1 MNKLFS
7 VNLRELARGAANGS
21 LSDEA
26 CVAWLR
32 EAYDHPLSLNQTAEL
47 TLAMAEFG
55 ERLDLTGLPKPW
67 LDKHSTGGVGD
78 KTTIAILPL
87 LAACGL
93 TMVKMSGRGLG
104 ITGGTIDKL
113 ESVGVR
119 TDLSPIEMVAQAGR
133 IGIALS
139 GQSPNLAPADG
150 RLYALR
156 NQTGLIDSIPLIVS
170 SILSKKI
177 AGGCDTVVLDVKCG
191 SGAFMTDAVRAM
203 ELRDALVSTGERCGL
218 RVFAGVTDMT
228 QPLGAAVGNAIEI
241 REARNILRGDIES
254 PNVARFRDF
263 VVMMAEH
270 ALAAV
275 GFDPSLAK
283 ARLVD
288 GSAAEKAREWFS
300 AQGGDFDADFSVD
313 PATNV
318 VADQDGWIAGIDAHA
333 AGTIALELGA
343 GRKLK
348 SDLVRGS
355 VGLELPFPVGAR
367 VSAGDVI
374 GRVMTADSA
383 SREWAAG
390 QLREAITLSEG
401 PVAAVPLLISA

>member
-1 MNKLFS
+1 
-7 VNLRELARGAANGS
+7 VNLRDLARGAADGS

-32 EAYDHPLSLNQTAEL
+32 DAYEHPLSLDQTAEL

-119 TDLSPIEMVAQAGR
+119 TDLSPAEMVAQAGR

-191 SGAFMTDAVRAM
+191 SGAFMTDATRATA
-203 ELRDALVSTGERCGL
+203 LRDALVSTGERCGL
-218 RVFAGVTDMT
+218 KVFAEVTDMS
-228 QPLGAAVGNAIEI
+228 QPLGSAVGNAIEV
-241 REARNILRGDIES
+241 REARSVLVDEIDS
-254 PNVARFRDF
+254 PNTGRFRDF
-263 VVMMAEH
+263 VVAMAQH

-275 GFDPSLAK
+275 GFDPSLAE
-283 ARLVD
+283 ARLAD
-288 GSAAEKAREWFS
+288 GSAAEKAREWFT
-300 AQGGDFDADFSVD
+300 AQGGDFDAEFAVD
-313 PATNV
+313 PATEV
-318 VADQDGWIAGIDAHA
+318 LAEREGWISGIDAHA
-333 AGTIALELGA
+333 VGTIALELGA
-343 GRKLK
+343 GRKMK
-348 SDLVRGS
+348 TDAVRGS
-355 VGLELPFPVGAR
+355 VGLEIPFPVGTR

-374 GRVMTADSA
+374 GRVMTVDVAARD
-383 SREWAAG
+383 WAAG
-390 QLREAITLSEG
+390 QLRPAIAISSE
-401 PVAAVPLLISA
+401 PVTPVSLVVV

>member
-1 MNKLFS
+1 MNKLFP
-7 VNLRELARGAANGS
+7 VDLRDLARGAADGS

-26 CVAWLR
+26 CVSWLR
-32 EAYDHPLSLNQTAEL
+32 DAYEHPLSLDQTAEL

-119 TDLSPIEMVAQAGR
+119 TDLSPAEMGAQAGR

-191 SGAFMTDAVRAM
+191 SGAFMTDKTRATA
-203 ELRDALVSTGERCGL
+203 LRDALVSTGERCGL
-218 RVFAGVTDMT
+218 KVFAEVTDMT
-228 QPLGAAVGNAIEI
+228 QPLGSAVGNAIEV
-241 REARNILRGDIES
+241 REARNVLVGEINS
-254 PNVARFRDF
+254 PNAARFRDF
-263 VVMMAEH
+263 VVMMARH

-275 GFDPSLAK
+275 GFDPSLAE
-283 ARLVD
+283 ARLAD
-288 GSAAEKAREWFS
+288 GSAADKAREWFT
-300 AQGGDFDADFSVD
+300 AQGGYFDGKFDVD
-313 PATNV
+313 PATEV
-318 VADQDGWIAGIDAHA
+318 LAEQDGWISGIDAHA
-333 AGTIALELGA
+333 VGTIALDLGA

-348 SDLVRGS
+348 NDTVRGS
-355 VGLELPFPVGAR
+355 VGLELPYPVGAR
-367 VSAGDVI
+367 VCVGEVI
-374 GRVMTADSA
+374 GRVYTADISA
-383 SREWAAG
+383 REWAVG
-390 QLREAITLSEG
+390 QLRTAITVSDAPIE
-401 PVAAVPLLISA
+401 PVPLVIAA

>member
-1 MNKLFS
+1 MT
-7 VNLRELARGAANGS
+7 
-21 LSDEA
+21 
-26 CVAWLR
+26 WLR
-32 EAYDHPLSLNQTAEL
+32 EAYEHPLSLDQTAEL

-119 TDLSPIEMVAQAGR
+119 TELSPAQMVAQAGR

-191 SGAFMTDAVRAM
+191 SGAFMTDATRATA
-203 ELRDALVSTGERCGL
+203 LRDALVSTGERCGL
-218 RVFAGVTDMT
+218 KVFAEVTDMS
-228 QPLGAAVGNAIEI
+228 QPLGSAVGNAIEI
-241 REARNILRGDIES
+241 REARNVLVGEIDS
-254 PNVARFRDF
+254 PNTRRFGDF
-263 VVMMAEH
+263 VVMMAQH

-275 GFDPSLAK
+275 GFDPSLAE
-283 ARLVD
+283 ARLAD
-288 GSAAEKAREWFS
+288 GSAADKAREWFA
-300 AQGGDFDADFSVD
+300 AQGGDFDGEFAVD
-313 PATNV
+313 PATEV
-318 VADQDGWIAGIDAHA
+318 FAEHDGWISEIDAHA
-333 AGTIALELGA
+333 TGTIALELGA
-343 GRKLK
+343 GRKMK
-348 SDLVRGS
+348 SDTVRGS
-355 VGLELPFPVGAR
+355 VGLVIPFPVGTQ
-367 VSAGDVI
+367 VSTGDVI
-374 GRVMTADSA
+374 GRVYAADISA
-383 SREWAAG
+383 REWAVS
-390 QLREAITLSEG
+390 QLRSAIGISEG
-401 PVAAVPLLISA
+401 PVTPVSLVVV

>member
-1 MNKLFS
+1 MN
-7 VNLRELARGAANGS
+7 VRDLARGAADGS
-21 LSDEA
+21 FAGEA
-26 CVAWLR
+26 CVSWLR
-32 EAYDHPLSLNQTAEL
+32 EAYEHPLSLDQTAEL

-119 TDLSPIEMVAQAGR
+119 TDLSPVEMVTQAGR

-191 SGAFMTDAVRAM
+191 SGAFMTDTNRATA
-203 ELRDALVSTGERCGL
+203 LRDALVSTGERCGL
-218 RVFAGVTDMT
+218 KVFAEVTDMT
-228 QPLGAAVGNAIEI
+228 QPLGSAVGNAIEVQ
-241 REARNILRGDIES
+241 EARNVLLGDINC
-254 PNVARFRDF
+254 PNTARFRDF
-263 VVMMAEH
+263 VVLMAQH
-270 ALAAV
+270 ALKAV
-275 GFDPSLAK
+275 GLDPTIAE
-283 ARLVD
+283 ARLAD
-288 GSAAEKAREWFS
+288 GSASAKAREWFA
-300 AQGGDFDADFSVD
+300 AQGGDFDAEILVE
-313 PATNV
+313 P
-318 VADQDGWIAGIDAHA
+318 VAEIFVERDGWIAGIDAHA
-333 AGTIALELGA
+333 VGTIALELGA
-343 GRKLK
+343 GRKSK
-348 SDLVRGS
+348 TDSVRGS
-355 VGLELPFPVGAR
+355 VGLELPFPVGAS
-367 VSAGDVI
+367 VAAGDMI
-374 GRVMTADSA
+374 GRVMTADESA
-383 SREWAAG
+383 RKWAIG
-390 QLREAITLSEG
+390 QLRAAIVVSNSPML
-401 PVAAVPLLISA
+401 PIPLVSIG